1 MRQDSKYIPQPAD
14 LTDVTLDRGL
24 EDLIEVMAENVHEVW
39 AQARIDEGWTYGL
52 ERSDERKEHPCLV
65 SYADLPEAERQ
76 YDRNTAIGTLKLIHK
91 LGYRIIRDE
100 E

>member
-1 MRQDSKYIPQPAD
+1 MTQESNYRPQPVDVA
-14 LTDVTLDRGL
+14 DVTLDRGL

-39 AQARIDEGWTYGL
+39 VQARMNEGWTYGP
-52 ERSDERKEHPCLV
+52 ERSDERREHPCLV

-76 YDRNTAIGTLKLIHK
+76 YDRNTAMGTLKLIHK
-91 LGYRIIRDE
+91 LGYRIIKVE